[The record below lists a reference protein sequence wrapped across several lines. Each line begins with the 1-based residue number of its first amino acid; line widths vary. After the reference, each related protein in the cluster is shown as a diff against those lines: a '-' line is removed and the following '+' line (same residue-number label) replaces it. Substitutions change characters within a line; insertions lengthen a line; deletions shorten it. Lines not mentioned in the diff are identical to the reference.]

1 MKKRVDEMIKLKKCF
16 KVLSQLLIIYGI
28 TLLGNGIQQLF
39 HIPLAGSIVG
49 LILFFILLQFKIV
62 KVEWIKEGA
71 NFLLATMVFFF
82 IPSVIGVMD
91 VVSELNLNFVVFFS
105 LVVLGTVLV
114 AYSSGLVAE
123 KMTTGRVFR
132 KGHEQS

>member
-1 MKKRVDEMIKLKKCF
+1 MKRRVDEMIKLKKCF

-71 NFLLATMVFFF
+71 NFLRDGCGF
-82 IPSVIGVMD
+82 
-91 VVSELNLNFVVFFS
+91 
-105 LVVLGTVLV
+105 
-114 AYSSGLVAE
+114 
-123 KMTTGRVFR
+123 
-132 KGHEQS
+132 